1 MTNTFALG
9 LLAEVVS
16 LALLRHRLGHQWL
29 RRPAALTV
37 LVGCVYQGLTSVVLA
52 FPSTGQWDIDRQGIA
67 GHFSGDAALLLSV
80 SLLAFTI
87 TYLVTQPKRILPATP
102 DRQMLARALDWRLLA
117 AACVPLAV
125 LTYEGR
131 GYNGS
136 VALGSPGAS
145 LWVQFAALSFT
156 VLVPVAAAGFVLR
169 HGARWFLPILAAQS
183 VLLAAAGERTPVL
196 ADAVALIVV
205 LMHAGMKPPRAQ
217 LHAATALTVLGILAI
232 TTARA
237 DYGRS
242 VYLTDTGLG
251 TRVSVLAGGI
261 TALGASPSQSQQNDS
276 PGLLA
281 QAAVRL
287 EGNSFTAGIL
297 QARSMG
303 VPGLSASYIPES
315 LLDLVPRSL
324 WPSKVT
330 HGNALNPE
338 LLEIDDFG
346 LQPVNFLPGLPGLY
360 AGFLPPAWLV
370 VFMGALGFA
379 CGYGEKQ
386 LLRSA
391 SPARIVLLA
400 GAVTGVF
407 RYEAG
412 LPAMLLQLRTAAV
425 IAAAVWALG
434 QIRRARPSGVDGT
447 MTRTGPAYVDGT
459 MTRTGPAYRV
469 STFGPDRTRRQ
480 SRRR

>member
-1 MTNTFALG
+1 MNAEGGFAVSGSVITLWNHAITSIIRKMTATFALG

-16 LALLRHRLGHQWL
+16 LALLHHRLGRQWL
-29 RRPAALTV
+29 RRPATLTV

-52 FPSTGQWDIDRQGIA
+52 FPSIGQWDFYRQGIA
-67 GHFSGDAALLLSV
+67 GQFSSDAALLLSV
-80 SLLAFTI
+80 SLLVFTI
-87 TYLVTQPKRILPATP
+87 SYLTTQPQQVLPAAP

-117 AACVPLAV
+117 AACAPLAV

-136 VALGSPGAS
+136 MGLGSPGAS
-145 LWVQFAALSFT
+145 LGVEFASLSFT
-156 VLVPVAAAGFVLR
+156 VLVPVTAAGFVLR

-196 ADAVALIVV
+196 ADAVALVVV
-205 LMHAGMKPPRAQ
+205 LMHACIKPPRAQ

-232 TTARA
+232 TTARS

-242 VYLTDTGLG
+242 VYRTDTGLG
-251 TRVSVLAGGI
+251 TRVSALAGGI
-261 TALGASPSQSQQNDS
+261 TALGGSPSPSQQNDS
-276 PGLLA
+276 PGLFA
-281 QAAVRL
+281 QAAIRL

-303 VPGLSASYIPES
+303 FPGLSASYIPDS
-315 LLDLVPRSL
+315 LLELVPSAM
-324 WPSKVT
+324 WPSKLA
-330 HGNALNPE
+330 HGDALYPGQ
-338 LLEIDDFG
+338 LEIDDFG

-370 VFMGALGFA
+370 LFMAALGCA

-400 GAVTGVF
+400 GAVKGVF
-407 RYEAG
+407 SYEAG
-412 LPAMLLQLRTAAV
+412 LPVMLLQLRSAAV

-434 QIRRARPSGVDGT
+434 QIRRA
-447 MTRTGPAYVDGT
+447 TGHSAL
-459 MTRTGPAYRV
+459 TGR
-469 STFGPDRTRRQ
+469 
-480 SRRR
+480 